1 MRFLMNIH
9 KRLINNDVSQALIN
23 KGFHPKLAIL
33 YAARDIK
40 NTNNISYE
48 LENLIPPTSLL
59 SANSAAK
66 FLAKHID
73 RKNKIIII
81 GDYDADGATASA
93 CGVLGLKK
101 FGADV
106 SFIVPNRFKF
116 GYGLTSEI
124 VELAAEKK
132 PDLIITVDNGIASIE
147 GVRNARAKG
156 IDVLITDHHLPADTL
171 PNANFIINPNQPD
184 CKFPSKNLCGVGV
197 IFYLLLSLRAYYR
210 NKGKF
215 SDSSEPKFSD
225 LLELVCLGT
234 VADLVALDFN
244 NRILVNAGMK
254 KMRTGMG
261 NYGIRAIAKLSKKNI
276 SEIKTSDLSF
286 SIAPKLNAAGRL
298 ADMSLGIKCLISETQ
313 DEALLY
319 ARQLISLNDQRR
331 SIETGM
337 LETALDLVKVTS
349 NINYSITLFNA
360 NWHQGVIGIIASRIK
375 EKYYRP
381 TIIFAKDDNG
391 LLKGSG
397 RSIPSFHLRDA
408 LDLVSKQY
416 PEIIVTFGGHAMA
429 AGLTIKEEDLNNFS
443 EVFEQTANKLLSED
457 DLNLTVEFDNSILD
471 ESLDYKTVNL
481 INKEVWGQGFPPPL
495 FLDEFN
501 VISQRIIAEKHSKL
515 YLSKDEVNYDAI
527 FFNNDETQPGRI
539 KAIYSIEVNDF
550 NGLRSIQ
557 IIIKSILN
565 E

>member
-1 MRFLMNIH
+1 MNIH
-9 KRLINNDVSQALIN
+9 RRLIKNDISETLIT
-23 KGFHPKLAIL
+23 KGFHPKLAML
-33 YAARDIK
+33 YSARDIK
-40 NTNNISYE
+40 TATNVSYK

-59 SANSAAK
+59 SANSSAK
-66 FLAKHID
+66 FLATHIE
-73 RKNKIIII
+73 KKSKIIII
-81 GDYDADGATASA
+81 GDYDADGATACA

-106 SFIVPNRFKF
+106 NFIVPNRFKF
-116 GYGLTSEI
+116 GYGLTPEI
-124 VELAAEKK
+124 VELAEERK

-147 GVRNARAKG
+147 GVKCAREKG

-171 PNANFIINPNQPD
+171 PNANFIINPNQPA

-197 IFYLLLSLRAYYR
+197 IFYLLLSLRAHYR
-210 NKGKF
+210 NEGKY
-215 SDSSEPKFSD
+215 SDSSEPALSD

-234 VADLVALDFN
+234 VADLVGLDFN
-244 NRILVNAGMK
+244 NRILVYAGIK
-254 KMRTGMG
+254 KMRGGMG

-276 SEIKTSDLSF
+276 YEIKTSDLSF

-298 ADMSLGIKCLISETQ
+298 ADMSLGIKCLISESQ
-313 DEALLY
+313 DEALSY
-319 ARQLISLNDQRR
+319 ARQLVLLNDQRR

-337 LETALDLVKVTS
+337 LETALDSIKVTS
-349 NINYSITLFNA
+349 DINYSLTLFNL
-360 NWHQGVIGIIASRIK
+360 NWHQGVIGIIASRLK

-408 LDLVSKQY
+408 LDLVSKEY

-429 AGLTIKEEDLNNFS
+429 AGLSIKEKDFNNFS
-443 EVFEQTANKLLSED
+443 EIFEHTASRLLSED
-457 DLNLTVEFDNSILD
+457 DLNLTVEVDRSILD
-471 ESLDYKTVNL
+471 ADLDYETVNL
-481 INKEVWGQGFPPPL
+481 INKEIWGQGFPPPL

-501 VISQRIIAEKHSKL
+501 VISQRTIAKKHTKL
-515 YLSKDEVNYDAI
+515 YLSKDKISYDAI
-527 FFNNDETQPGRI
+527 FFNNDQTQPDRI

-550 NGLRSIQ
+550 NGIKSIQ
-557 IIIKSILN
+557 IIIKSILD

>member
-1 MRFLMNIH
+1 MNTH
-9 KRLINNDVSQALIN
+9 NRLINNDICESLIIN
-23 KGFHPKLAIL
+23 GIHPKLAML
-33 YAARDIK
+33 YSSRGIESLS
-40 NTNNISYE
+40 NISYE
-48 LENLIPPTSLL
+48 LKNLIAPASLL
-59 SANSAAK
+59 SSNSAAA
-66 FLAKHID
+66 FLASHID
-73 RKNKIIII
+73 KKNKIIII

-116 GYGLTSEI
+116 GYGLTPEI
-124 VELAAEKK
+124 VEIAAEQK
-132 PDLIITVDNGIASIE
+132 PELIITVDNGIASIE
-147 GVRNARAKG
+147 GVTKAREKG
-156 IDVLITDHHLPADTL
+156 IDVLITDHHLPADIL
-171 PNANFIINPNQPD
+171 PNANFIINPNQPN

-210 NKGKF
+210 NEGKF
-215 SDSSEPKFSD
+215 FELSEPQFSD

-234 VADLVALDFN
+234 VADLVPLDFN
-244 NRILVNAGMK
+244 NRILVDAGIK
-254 KMRTGMG
+254 KMRSGMG

-319 ARQLISLNDQRR
+319 AKQLISLNDERK
-331 SIETGM
+331 SIEVEM
-337 LETALDLVKVTS
+337 LETALALV
-349 NINYSITLFNA
+349 NISSEINCSITLFNA
-360 NWHQGVIGIIASRIK
+360 NWHQGVIGIIASRLK

-381 TIIFAKDDNG
+381 TIIFAKDDSG

-397 RSIPSFHLRDA
+397 RSISSFHLRDA
-408 LDLVSKQY
+408 LDLVSKEY

-429 AGLTIKEEDLNNFS
+429 AGLTIREKDFNSFS
-443 EVFEQTANKLLSED
+443 EIFERTAKKLLSED
-457 DLNLTVEFDNSILD
+457 DLNLTVEVDNSILD
-471 ESLDYKTVNL
+471 SELDYQTVNL
-481 INKEVWGQGFPPPL
+481 INKEIWGQSFPSPL
-495 FLDEFN
+495 FSDEFN
-501 VISQRIIAEKHSKL
+501 VISQRTIAEKHTKL
-515 YLSKDEVNYDAI
+515 YLSKGEINYDAI
-527 FFNNDETQPGRI
+527 FFNNDQTQPDRI
-539 KAIYSIEVNDF
+539 RAIYSIEVNDF
-550 NGLRSIQ
+550 NGIKSIQ

>member
-1 MRFLMNIH
+1 MNIH
-9 KRLINNDVSQALIN
+9 KRPINNDVSEDLIN
-23 KGFHPKLAIL
+23 SGFHPKLAIL
-33 YAARDIK
+33 YAAREIK
-40 NTNNISYE
+40 NANNISYE
-48 LENLIPPTSLL
+48 LEDLIPPTSLL
-59 SANSAAK
+59 SVNSAAK
-66 FLAKHID
+66 FLATHID
-73 RKNKIIII
+73 KKNKIIIV

-106 SFIVPNRFKF
+106 NFIVPNRFKF
-116 GYGLTSEI
+116 GYGLTPEI
-124 VELAAEKK
+124 VELAAEQK
-132 PDLIITVDNGIASIE
+132 PHLIITVDNGIASIE

-210 NKGKF
+210 NEGKF
-215 SDSSEPKFSD
+215 SDSPEPKLSD

-244 NRILVNAGMK
+244 NRILVNAGIK

-261 NYGIRAIAKLSKKNI
+261 NYGIRAIAKLSKKNM

-298 ADMSLGIKCLISETQ
+298 ADMSLGIKCLISETK

-319 ARQLISLNDQRR
+319 ARQLILLNDQRR
-331 SIETGM
+331 SIETEM
-337 LETALDLVKVTS
+337 LETALDSVKVTS
-349 NINYSITLFNA
+349 EINYSITLFNT
-360 NWHQGVIGIIASRIK
+360 NWHQGVIGIIASRLK

-397 RSIPSFHLRDA
+397 RSIQSFHLRDA
-408 LDLVSKQY
+408 LDLVSKEY

-429 AGLTIKEEDLNNFS
+429 AGLTIREENFNNFS
-443 EVFEQTANKLLSED
+443 EIFERTAKKLLSED
-457 DLNLTVEFDNSILD
+457 DLNLTIEVDNSILD
-471 ESLDYKTVNL
+471 EGLDYKIVNL

-527 FFNNDETQPGRI
+527 FFNNDETQPDRI
-539 KAIYSIEVNDF
+539 RVIYSIEGNDF
-550 NGLRSIQ
+550 NGIRSIQ

>member
-1 MRFLMNIH
+1 MKTH
-9 KRLINNDVSQALIN
+9 KRPINHYVKETLIEIGL
-23 KGFHPKLAIL
+23 HPKLAIL
-33 YAARDIK
+33 YSARGISSP
-40 NTNNISYE
+40 NNISYE
-48 LENLIPPTSLL
+48 LENLIPPKSLL

-66 FLAKHID
+66 FVAEHID
-73 RKNKIIII
+73 KKNKIIII

-116 GYGLTSEI
+116 GYGLTPEI
-124 VELAAEKK
+124 VELAAEQK

-147 GVRNARAKG
+147 GVSNAREKG
-156 IDVLITDHHLPADTL
+156 IDVLITDHHLPADIL
-171 PNANFIINPNQPD
+171 PDANFIINPNQPD
-184 CKFPSKNLCGVGV
+184 CTFPSKNLCGVGV

-210 NKGKF
+210 NEGKF
-215 SDSSEPKFSD
+215 SNTSEPKLSD

-234 VADLVALDFN
+234 VADLVTLDFN
-244 NRILVNAGMK
+244 NRILVSSGIKN
-254 KMRTGMG
+254 MRSGMG

-276 SEIKTSDLSF
+276 YEMKTSDLSF

-298 ADMSLGIKCLISETQ
+298 ADMSLGIKCLISETL

-319 ARQLISLNDQRR
+319 AKQLISLNDQRR

-337 LETALDLVKVTS
+337 LETALS
-349 NINYSITLFNA
+349 SINITTNNNYSITLFNS
-360 NWHQGVIGIIASRIK
+360 NWHQGVVGIIASRLK

-397 RSIPSFHLRDA
+397 RSISSFHLRDA
-408 LDLVSKQY
+408 LDLVSKEY

-429 AGLTIKEEDLNNFS
+429 AGLAIKEEDFNNFS
-443 EVFEQTANKLLSED
+443 KAFERITKRLLSED
-457 DLNLTVEFDNSILD
+457 DLNLTVDVDSSILD
-471 ESLDYKTVNL
+471 VDLDYKTVNL
-481 INKEVWGQGFPPPL
+481 INKEIWGQGFPPPL

-501 VISQRIIAEKHSKL
+501 IISQRIVAEKHTKL
-515 YLSKDEVNYDAI
+515 YLSKDEINYDAI
-527 FFNNDETQPGRI
+527 FFNNVQIQPDRI
-539 KAIYSIEVNDF
+539 RAIYSIEVNDF
-550 NGLRSIQ
+550 NGAISNQ
-557 IIIKSILN
+557 IIIKSILD

>member
-1 MRFLMNIH
+1 MKTH
-9 KRLINNDVSQALIN
+9 KRPINHYVKETLIEIGL
-23 KGFHPKLAIL
+23 HPKLAIL
-33 YAARDIK
+33 YSARGISSP
-40 NTNNISYE
+40 NNISYE
-48 LENLIPPTSLL
+48 LENLIPPKSLL

-66 FLAKHID
+66 FVAEHID
-73 RKNKIIII
+73 KKNKIIII

-116 GYGLTSEI
+116 GYGLTPEI
-124 VELAAEKK
+124 VELAAEQK

-147 GVRNARAKG
+147 GVSNAREKG
-156 IDVLITDHHLPADTL
+156 IDVLITDHHLPADIL
-171 PNANFIINPNQPD
+171 PDANFIINPNQPD
-184 CKFPSKNLCGVGV
+184 CTFPSKNLCGVGV

-210 NKGKF
+210 NEGKF
-215 SDSSEPKFSD
+215 SNTSEPKLSD

-234 VADLVALDFN
+234 VADLVTLDFN
-244 NRILVNAGMK
+244 NRILVSSGIKN
-254 KMRTGMG
+254 MRSGMG

-276 SEIKTSDLSF
+276 YEMKTSDLSF

-298 ADMSLGIKCLISETQ
+298 ADMSLGIKCLISETL

-319 ARQLISLNDQRR
+319 AKQLISLNDQRR

-337 LETALDLVKVTS
+337 LETALS
-349 NINYSITLFNA
+349 SINITTNNNYSITLFNS
-360 NWHQGVIGIIASRIK
+360 NWHQGVVGIIASRLK

-397 RSIPSFHLRDA
+397 RSISSFHLRDA
-408 LDLVSKQY
+408 LDLVSKEY

-429 AGLTIKEEDLNNFS
+429 AGLAIKEEDFNNFS
-443 EVFEQTANKLLSED
+443 KAFERITKRLLSED
-457 DLNLTVEFDNSILD
+457 DLNLTVDVDSSILD
-471 ESLDYKTVNL
+471 VDLDYKTVNL
-481 INKEVWGQGFPPPL
+481 INKEIWGQGFPPPL

-501 VISQRIIAEKHSKL
+501 IISQRVVAEKHTKL
-515 YLSKDEVNYDAI
+515 YLSKDEINYDAI
-527 FFNNDETQPGRI
+527 FFNNVQIQPDRI
-539 KAIYSIEVNDF
+539 RAIYSIEVNDF
-550 NGLRSIQ
+550 NGAISNQ
-557 IIIKSILN
+557 IIIKSILD

>member
-1 MRFLMNIH
+1 MRFLMNTH
-9 KRLINNDVSQALIN
+9 KRLINNDVSEGLIN
-23 KGFHPKLAIL
+23 FGLHPKLAML
-33 YAARDIK
+33 YSARGIK
-40 NTNNISYE
+40 SHNNISYE
-48 LENLIPPTSLL
+48 LESLIPPASLL

-66 FLAKHID
+66 FLATHID
-73 RKNKIIII
+73 KKNKIIII

-116 GYGLTSEI
+116 GYGLTPEI
-124 VELAAEKK
+124 VELAAEQK

-147 GVRNARAKG
+147 GVSNAREKG

-210 NKGKF
+210 NQGKF
-215 SDSSEPKFSD
+215 SDSPEPMLLD

-244 NRILVNAGMK
+244 NRILVNAGIN
-254 KMRTGMG
+254 KMRSGMG

-319 ARQLISLNDQRR
+319 AKQLISLNDQRK
-331 SIETGM
+331 SIEIGM
-337 LETALDLVKVTS
+337 LETALDSVRFSGDVS
-349 NINYSITLFNA
+349 SSITLFNA
-360 NWHQGVIGIIASRIK
+360 NWHQGVIGIIASRLK

-381 TIIFAKDDNG
+381 TIIFAKDENG

-408 LDLVSKQY
+408 LDLVSKKC
-416 PEIIVTFGGHAMA
+416 PEVIITFGGHAMA
-429 AGLTIKEEDLNNFS
+429 AGLTIREKDLNIFS
-443 EVFEQTANKLLSED
+443 EAFERAAMKLLSKD
-457 DLNLTVEFDNSILD
+457 DLNLTIEVDSSILD
-471 ESLDYKTVNL
+471 SDLDYKTVNL
-481 INKEVWGQGFPPPL
+481 INKEIWGQSFPPPL
-495 FLDEFN
+495 FSDEFS
-501 VISQRIIAEKHSKL
+501 VISQKIIAEKHTKL
-515 YLSKDEVNYDAI
+515 SLSKDGINYDAI
-527 FFNNDETQPGRI
+527 FFNSYQIQPDRI
-539 KAIYSIEVNDF
+539 RAIYSIEVNNF
-550 NGLRSIQ
+550 NGVRSIQ
-557 IIIKSILN
+557 IIIKSILD

>member
-1 MRFLMNIH
+1 MNTH
-9 KRLINNDVSQALIN
+9 KRVINNDVSDSLI
-23 KGFHPKLAIL
+23 KIGFHPKLAML
-33 YAARDIK
+33 YSSRGIK
-40 NTNNISYE
+40 SPNNISYE
-48 LENLIPPTSLL
+48 LEGLIPPTSLL
-59 SANSAAK
+59 SSSSAAK

-73 RKNKIIII
+73 KKNKIIII

-93 CGVLGLKK
+93 CGVLGLRK
-101 FGADV
+101 FGANV

-116 GYGLTSEI
+116 GYGLTPEI
-124 VELAAEKK
+124 VELAAEQN

-147 GVRNARAKG
+147 GVSNAREKG
-156 IDVLITDHHLPADTL
+156 IDVLITDHHLPADKL

-184 CKFPSKNLCGVGV
+184 CTFPSKNLCGVGV

-215 SDSSEPKFSD
+215 SDSSEPKLSD

-244 NRILVNAGMK
+244 NRILINAGIR

-261 NYGIRAIAKLSKKNI
+261 NYGVRAIAELSKKNI

-313 DEALLY
+313 DEALSY
-319 ARQLISLNDQRR
+319 AKQLILLNDQRR
-331 SIETGM
+331 SIEVGM
-337 LETALDLVKVTS
+337 LETALDSVKVTS
-349 NINYSITLFNA
+349 DINFSITLFNA
-360 NWHQGVIGIIASRIK
+360 NWHQGVIGIIASRLK

-381 TIIFAKDDNG
+381 TIIFAKDESG

-397 RSIPSFHLRDA
+397 RSIPSFHLRDS
-408 LDLVSKQY
+408 LDLISKQY

-429 AGLTIKEEDLNNFS
+429 AGLTIREKDLNSFS
-443 EVFEQTANKLLSED
+443 EVFERTAKKLLSED
-457 DLNLTVEFDNSILD
+457 DLNLTVEVDSSILD
-471 ESLDYKTVNL
+471 SDLDYKTVNL
-481 INKEVWGQGFPPPL
+481 INKEIWGQGFPPPL
-495 FLDEFN
+495 FSDEFN
-501 VISQRIIAEKHSKL
+501 VISQKTIGEKHTKL
-515 YLSKDEVNYDAI
+515 YLSKDGINYDAI
-527 FFNNDETQPGRI
+527 FFNNDQTQPDRI
-539 KAIYSIEVNDF
+539 RAIYSIEVNNF
-550 NGLRSIQ
+550 NGIKSIQ
-557 IIIKSILN
+557 IIIKSILD

>member
-1 MRFLMNIH
+1 MNTH
-9 KRLINNDVSQALIN
+9 RRLIKNDISETLIS
-23 KGFHPKLAIL
+23 KGLHPKLAML
-33 YAARDIK
+33 YSARDIK
-40 NTNNISYE
+40 TPSNISYE

-59 SANSAAK
+59 SANSSAK
-66 FLAKHID
+66 FLAIHIE
-73 RKNKIIII
+73 KKSKIIII

-106 SFIVPNRFKF
+106 NFIVPNRFKF
-116 GYGLTSEI
+116 GYGLTPEI

-147 GVRNARAKG
+147 GVKCAREKG

-171 PNANFIINPNQPD
+171 PNANFIINPNQPA

-197 IFYLLLSLRAYYR
+197 IFYLLLSLRTYYR
-210 NKGKF
+210 NEGKY
-215 SDSSEPKFSD
+215 SDSSEPKLSD

-234 VADLVALDFN
+234 VADLVGLDFN
-244 NRILVNAGMK
+244 NRILVYAGIK
-254 KMRTGMG
+254 RMRSGMG

-276 SEIKTSDLSF
+276 YEIKTSDLSF

-298 ADMSLGIKCLISETQ
+298 ADMSLGIKCLISESQ
-313 DEALLY
+313 DEALSY
-319 ARQLISLNDQRR
+319 ARQLVLLNDQRR

-337 LETALDLVKVTS
+337 LETALDSIKVTS
-349 NINYSITLFNA
+349 DINYSLTLFNL
-360 NWHQGVIGIIASRIK
+360 NWHQGVIGIIASRLK

-381 TIIFAKDDNG
+381 TIIFAKDNNG

-408 LDLVSKQY
+408 LDLVSKEY

-429 AGLTIKEEDLNNFS
+429 AGLSIREKDFNNFS
-443 EVFEQTANKLLSED
+443 EIFEQTASKLLSED
-457 DLNLTVEFDNSILD
+457 DLNLTVEVDYSILD
-471 ESLDYKTVNL
+471 TDLDYKTVNL
-481 INKEVWGQGFPPPL
+481 INKEIWGQGFPPPL

-501 VISQRIIAEKHSKL
+501 VISQRTIAEKHTKL
-515 YLSKDEVNYDAI
+515 YLSKDKISYDAI
-527 FFNNDETQPGRI
+527 FFNNDQTQPDRI
-539 KAIYSIEVNDF
+539 KAIYSIEANDF
-550 NGLRSIQ
+550 NGIKSIQ
-557 IIIKSILN
+557 IIIKSILD